1 MPIGEICGCLRPSIY
16 HSGAC
21 RRLSL
26 AHRDRL
32 GVELFDFVLGGRGSS
47 CGRGDFDFYQG
58 FGKGFGVD
66 VACFVQSL
74 GVGVDGVEV
83 AASGEAGE
91 EGAQAAL
98 VFFDASIILIRIISE
113 KILVSRTVIR
123 YPSNFRDFT
132 GKDKGGGRPSP
143 ACAPTTP
150 SAI

>member
-58 FGKGFGVD
+58 FVEGFGVD
-66 VACFVQSL
+66 DALFIEGL
-74 GVGVDGVEV
+74 RVGVDGEKG
-83 AASGEAGE
+83 ASGGDRRD
-91 EGAQAAL
+91 EGA
-98 VFFDASIILIRIISE
+98 
-113 KILVSRTVIR
+113 
-123 YPSNFRDFT
+123 
-132 GKDKGGGRPSP
+132 G
-143 ACAPTTP
+143 
-150 SAI
+150 SAFVPF